1 MNLLVDLGNTRLKWA
16 TAKNVNNIVIGEAVI
31 NSSLTH
37 KKLIQLWRN
46 ISTPEKLAISHVGKK
61 NYHDIVLAVATEL
74 WPSIQITTATA
85 QTEAFGIINAY
96 EQSEKLGVDRWLG
109 MIASFNQHRRAFCL
123 VGCGTAITVD
133 LVDNSGKHLGGLIS
147 PGLRLMRES
156 LHANT
161 ANLNLN
167 VDSYPFGLANHTD
180 AAIYNGTLAAAFGLI
195 EISLNNRPDNLL
207 LILTGGDAD
216 IIAGAIS
223 KSNIIEPN
231 LVLQGL
237 ALLMGTP

>member
-16 TAKNVNNIVIGEAVI
+16 TGNTVNDIVIGEAVT

-46 ISTPEKLAISHVGKK
+46 ISTPEKLAISHVAKK

-74 WPSIQITTATA
+74 WPNIRITTATA
-85 QTEAFGIINAY
+85 QIEAFGLINAY
-96 EQSEKLGVDRWLG
+96 EQPEKLGVDRWLG
-109 MIASFNQHRRAFCL
+109 MIATFNQYQSAFCL

-167 VDSYPFGLANHTD
+167 VATYPFGLANHTD
-180 AAIYNGTLAAAFGLI
+180 AAIYNGTLAAALGLI
-195 EISLNNRPDNLL
+195 EINLKTHPDNLL

-237 ALLMGTP
+237 AIFLGAP